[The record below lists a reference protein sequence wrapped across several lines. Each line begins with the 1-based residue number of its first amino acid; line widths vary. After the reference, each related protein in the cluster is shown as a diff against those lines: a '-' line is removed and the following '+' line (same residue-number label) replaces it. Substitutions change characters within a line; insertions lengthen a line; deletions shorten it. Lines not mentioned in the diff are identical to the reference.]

1 MKKLL
6 KWCAVL
12 TFLLAAVL
20 ACSISASAAMYE
32 PDGTASTEYLF
43 DAADCNRTLVVN
55 CLDEGG
61 TLIKQ
66 MIFQTKKGEEDIAS
80 FCLYGYDFYSFESTQ
95 GLWENCAL
103 RWDSGIEETHSRIW
117 ISYKF
122 ITGLS
127 SDSITATVRFRQH
140 DINVKIYHK
149 GRSEAGIKYG
159 NPLFDTILKQEYNIS
174 YGDAFTCQARNFIG
188 YSLYTGSSF
197 SVMEYRGSTELC
209 TIYPNGSPSLI
220 SGPFRYNMLEG
231 FGVWDY
237 KDFMVFDSY
246 YNDAMKAEK
255 KEYTTYHE
263 DEDGVLE
270 SVSNREIILFLY
282 YNRNQYTVTFD
293 SNGGTGST
301 DSIRQ
306 YYDMTIT
313 IPDFEPSRE
322 NCFFMGWSQS
332 YGAKKASYVA
342 GDTYTVKGNTTLY
355 AVWDQ
360 EDYEFS
366 AEYLTVYADRIYPNS
381 IIQIEARTDSWDD
394 DEAYTGIPVELY
406 YDGVLLTTQYA
417 DFDVYGIT
425 WMNFYVDVGTVLGD
439 HEIQVWIN
447 REGMAEEVDQSNNI
461 ATMVITVE
469 NDEYAFGIT
478 PIPNNAPYTEDTEV
492 ITSYLI
498 SNDSIGLHVY
508 PDMET
513 YVLFTTYYL
522 DEYGEQIV
530 IQSQN
535 WNGLAIPYGE
545 SNLVWFKWRV
555 PEGLAGKPVYCECS
569 VNTDGALKENNRDN
583 NTATLTVEIVDRA
596 ASQTVNPSFE
606 VQKPGGYTPPTTP
619 AESIGSASWR
629 VWEYRDGAFSLVD
642 YGIRIANNMPILTPG
657 AACETAVYENGMWNM
672 KSGYGVTMYYTP
684 DTVSADGCRYPQE
697 DAITEIQT
705 VTAHFPEYGY
715 SQEAGM
721 FRSLEL
727 ERYAWRFA
735 PNLRAEDQ
743 ERIHYIPVWIEDGEY
758 TGSVIVEDFW
768 TPAGMISCVR
778 LTLPVVIEETV
789 FDDYYVGV

>member
-174 YGDAFTCQARNFIG
+174 YGDAITCQARNFIG

-461 ATMVITVE
+461 ATTVITVE

-478 PIPNNAPYTEDTEV
+478 PIPINAPYTEDTEV

-583 NTATLTVEIVDRA
+583 NTATLVVETVERA

-606 VQKPGGYTPPTTP
+606 VQKPSGYTIPTTP
-619 AESIGSASWR
+619 AESVGSASWS
-629 VWEYRDGAFSLVD
+629 VWVYEDDAFTLKE
-642 YGIRIANNMPILTPG
+642 YGIAISENDPSVVPG
-657 AACETAVYENGMWNM
+657 ENCPSASLNGSEWTM
-672 KSGYGVTMYYTP
+672 KSGYGITLTYTP
-684 DTVSADGCRYPQE
+684 TIISLDGAEMPTD
-697 DAITEIQT
+697 DAYTDLQA
-705 VTAHFPEYGY
+705 VRASFSEYGY
-715 SQEAGM
+715 SMDQGKYCDLV
-721 FRSLEL
+721 FVNG
-727 ERYAWRFA
+727 AWCFA
-735 PNLRAEDQ
+735 ENTGADGH
-743 ERIHYIPVWIEDGEY
+743 ERIHYIPVWVSDGEY
-758 TGSVIVEDFW
+758 AVSVVLTELW
-768 TPAGMISCVR
+768 TPVGRITAVR
-778 LTLPVVIEETV
+778 NSNAIVIDGSLY
-789 FDDYYVGV
+789 DDWYQ